1 MVSKIIYS
9 QIIRRIRDVMYINI
23 QSETFLFVVEA
34 LLITLRIILD
44 KKTIIN
50 VLKQSGAIVKEHR

>member
-1 MVSKIIYS
+1 
-9 QIIRRIRDVMYINI
+9 MYINI
-23 QSETFLFVVEA
+23 QSETFLFVIGA